1 VRRLRIH
8 PMALFAAALY
18 FFPYVVVAG
27 GKSTINASEF
37 LIWAVFAMGL
47 NLLWG
52 HTGDLSFGHG
62 MFFGWGAYAA
72 GRMSRRVAFVPLD
85 LAVAAVIAML
95 VAYPLAKIIV
105 RRATGIYFAM
115 ITLAIGEM
123 FYFLAIRMTKI
134 TGGENGL
141 VDIRLGKLAGID
153 LARPANFY
161 YMTAAV
167 AFVCVLAAWRI
178 TRSPFGQVCRAIQ
191 QNRARVPFLGFDPVR
206 YRERAFV
213 YSAGICGVAG
223 GLSAFLFRQVAPD
236 TLRWTTTGEA
246 VLITMIGGLNSFFGP
261 AAGAVSVKFL
271 EATLIARPE
280 RWAKLYWPGVVGA
293 VFAVMVL
300 VAPGGLAGVAER
312 VRALVRN
319 RFAAGRGASG
329 APGTPVAPVEG
340 TAA

>member
-1 VRRLRIH
+1 VSRLRFGLH
-8 PMALFAAALY
+8 PMVLFAVALY
-18 FFPYVVVAG
+18 VFPYLVVGA

-37 LIWAVFAMGL
+37 LVWAVFAMGL

-85 LAVAAVIAML
+85 LMVAAVVAML

-123 FYFLAIRMTKI
+123 FYFLAIRMTDL

-141 VDIRLGKLAGID
+141 GDIRLGKLAGVD
-153 LARPANFY
+153 LGRPANLY
-161 YMTAAV
+161 YLTAAV
-167 AFVCVLAAWRI
+167 AFVSVLACWWI
-178 TRSPFGQVCRAIQ
+178 TRSAFGKVCRAIQ
-191 QNRARVPFLGFDPVR
+191 QNRSRVPFLGFDPVR

-213 YSAGICGVAG
+213 LSAGICGVAG
-223 GLSAFLFRQVAPD
+223 GLSAFLFRHVAPD

-246 VLITMIGGLNSFFGP
+246 VLVTMIGGLNSFFGP

-280 RWAKLYWPGVVGA
+280 RWARLYWPGVIGA
-293 VFAVMVL
+293 VFAVIVL
-300 VAPGGLAGVAER
+300 VAPSGLAGLAGR
-312 VRALVRN
+312 VRTLVRS
-319 RFAAGRGASG
+319 RFAPAG
-329 APGTPVAPVEG
+329 G